1 MMLPVNTRPTSSP
14 SPLCPGKRLS
24 RYIWMVLLLAGYA
37 QADAADWIYTVRQ
50 GDTLIGVSNSYL
62 AHTRDWVKLQKINSV
77 KNPRRLP
84 PGLQLRIPVE
94 LLKLQQTVAE
104 VVRVQGM
111 AEVIH
116 ATGGAPLAIE
126 AGTSL
131 QAGDQIH
138 TGSDSNLTLRFA
150 DGSRL
155 LVMANS
161 RLTLVTMA
169 AYGKSGVTDTR
180 TRLQS
185 GQVETQVTPLRGPAA
200 RYEIITPVIAVGV
213 RGTDF
218 RVSADADINVSR
230 SEVLHGEVAV
240 QGEGKL
246 LPVPAGFGTLAE
258 AGKPPSP
265 PIALQK
271 APDLSSVTTLL
282 QRVPLRFKWA
292 AMDGAAAYRAQV
304 FADPDF
310 QNLLLDG
317 TFKNNEAKW
326 PDLPDGHY
334 FLRVRA
340 IGTQGLEGLNAEHA
354 FTLKARPEPPFVS
367 APANKGKLYGD
378 QAQFQWTKSEKAET
392 YHFQL
397 AANPEFSGPI
407 ADLTSLK
414 DLQHTATLPPGDYYW
429 RISSRAVGE
438 DEGPF
443 SDVQT
448 FTMKPIPVAATVP
461 PPKIDSKHMEF
472 QWPAGE
478 PGQTYQ
484 FQLARDKDFKDIL
497 TDQTLT
503 EPRITLANPGG
514 GEYFMRVKAIDVDGF
529 AGPFGATQQIKV
541 PHNIPWWLIIPV
553 LLFPL
558 VP

>member
-1 MMLPVNTRPTSSP
+1 MMLSVNTHLTSSP
-14 SPLCPGKRLS
+14 FPHRSGKRLP
-24 RYIWMVLLLAGYA
+24 RCIWMALLLTGYA
-37 QADAADWIYTVRQ
+37 QAGTADWIYTVRQ

-62 AHTRDWVKLQKINSV
+62 ARARDWVKLQKINGV
-77 KNPRRLP
+77 KNPRQLP

-104 VVRVQGM
+104 VMRVQGV

-116 ATGGAPLAIE
+116 ATGGASLAIE
-126 AGTSL
+126 AGASL
-131 QAGDQIH
+131 QAGDQIR

-155 LVMANS
+155 MVMANS
-161 RLTLVTMA
+161 RLTLATMA

-218 RVSADADINVSR
+218 RVSADTANVSR

-240 QGEGKL
+240 QGEGKPF
-246 LPVPAGFGTLAE
+246 PVPAGFGTLAE

-271 APDLSSVTTLL
+271 APDLSKVAALL
-282 QRVPLRFKWA
+282 QRVPLRFRWA
-292 AMDGAAAYRAQV
+292 TMDGAASYRAQV

-317 TFKNNEAKW
+317 AFKTNEAKW
-326 PDLPDGHY
+326 PDLPDGNY

-340 IGTQGLEGLNAEHA
+340 IDAQGLEGLNAEHA

-367 APANKGKLYGD
+367 APADKGKLYGD
-378 QAQFQWTKSEKAET
+378 QAQFQWTKSEKAEA

-397 AANPEFSGPI
+397 ASNPEFSSPI
-407 ADLTSLK
+407 ADLASLK
-414 DLQHTATLPPGDYYW
+414 NLQHTITLTPGDYYW
-429 RISSRAVGE
+429 RIASRAAGN

-448 FTMKPIPVAATVP
+448 FTMKPIPASPMVP

-472 QWPAGE
+472 QWPEGE
-478 PGQTYQ
+478 PGQKYQ
-484 FQLARDKDFKDIL
+484 FQLARDKDFKDIH

-503 EPRITLANPGG
+503 EPRIALGNPGG
-514 GEYFMRVKAIDVDGF
+514 GEYFMRVKAIDADGF

-558 VP
+558 AP